1 MNKRELFAQLPSVDE
16 MLNQDKII
24 DALNSYPRSILLE
37 AIRESIDEKRRAI
50 VDLKQSD
57 FDKFEISIDEIAQSI
72 MNKCNLKYSLSL
84 KKVINATGTVLHTN
98 LGRSLLSESIKDDL
112 WEAASRYSNLE
123 YNIEKG
129 QRGSRYTHLTD
140 TIKRLTGAE
149 DVLVVNNNAAA
160 VLLVLSTM
168 AKGGEAIV
176 SRGELVEVGGSFR
189 IPSIMALSG
198 ADLVE
203 VGSTNKTHLKDYEE
217 AINENTKV
225 LMKVHTS
232 NYRILG
238 FTESVDVDKLCEL
251 GEKHDIPVIEDL
263 GSGVFVD
270 VSKYGLSYEP
280 TVLDSIR
287 KGADIVTFSGDKML
301 GGPQAGI
308 IVGKK
313 EYIEKMKKNQLTR
326 ALRVDKLTICAL
338 EATLRMYLDEEKAK
352 EEIPTLKMLTYSI
365 KELEEKA
372 NNLYSKI
379 EYLNNYADIKIED
392 GLSQVGGGSM
402 PTETMDSKV
411 ITIIPKNINVSTLE
425 NRLRLSDAH
434 IIARVYDDK
443 YVLDVRTI
451 FEDEFEVVKTE
462 LEKALIGG

>member
-16 MLNQDKII
+16 MLNQK
-24 DALNSYPRSILLE
+24 NNRSILLE

-57 FDKFEISIDEIAQSI
+57 FDKFEISIDKIAQST

-98 LGRSLLSESIKDDL
+98 LGRSLLSGSIKDDL
-112 WEAASRYSNLE
+112 WESASRYSNLE

-238 FTESVDVDKLCEL
+238 FTESVDVDRLCEL

>member
-16 MLNQDKII
+16 MLNQKKII

-57 FDKFEISIDEIAQSI
+57 FDKFEISIDKIAQI
-72 MNKCNLKYSLSL
+72 TMNKCNLKYSLSL

-112 WEAASRYSNLE
+112 WESASRYSNLE

-140 TIKRLTGAE
+140 IIKRLTGAE

-232 NYRILG
+232 NYIILG

-352 EEIPTLKMLTYSI
+352 KEIPTLKMLTYSI

-402 PTETMDSKV
+402 PTETMESKV